1 MNAGKIVGMDI
12 DSETLNLAKMIYS
25 DLEFTNIEFRKNKAG
40 EKLPAEIEEFDI
52 ISCNAV
58 LEHIHPDLREKYINE
73 LQKKV
78 KRGGYFIVSDTPNKL
93 WLKEGHTTGI
103 WLLNY
108 LPFKL
113 KCWLGSKTKRF
124 KGVSYSQYNY
134 WIEQGIIGVTYG
146 KVFNTFDMKE
156 WKYEDDL
163 KIKREYRLQ
172 IFNNINRKFFKKIVR
187 YFLYA
192 FAFLIDVL
200 YLKYKRYPS
209 LAISPVLI
217 FSFKRKN

>member
-1 MNAGKIVGMDI
+1 
-12 DSETLNLAKMIYS
+12 
-25 DLEFTNIEFRKNKAG
+25 
-40 EKLPAEIEEFDI
+40 
-52 ISCNAV
+52 
-58 LEHIHPDLREKYINE
+58 
-73 LQKKV
+73 
-78 KRGGYFIVSDTPNKL
+78 
-93 WLKEGHTTGI
+93 
-103 WLLNY
+103 
-108 LPFKL
+108 
-113 KCWLGSKTKRF
+113 
-124 KGVSYSQYNY
+124 
-134 WIEQGIIGVTYG
+134 
-146 KVFNTFDMKE
+146 MKE